1 MNRPQK
7 LLIDWSLGMAVGLAW
22 VAWVAVIILGV
33 GTPFPTEF
41 HSISKLTEEVIAL
54 DPERLLEMAKLLGV
68 LLWVWLC
75 VFVRMGRKKK
85 QPKRR
90 PSVGS

>member
-1 MNRPQK
+1 MNRTQK

-22 VAWVAVIILGV
+22 VAWVVVIILGV
-33 GTPFPTEF
+33 GAPFPTES
-41 HSISKLTEEVIAL
+41 HPISRFTEEMIAL

-85 QPKRR
+85 QPERR
-90 PSVGS
+90 PPLG